1 MQGYDVSSDPGSRL
15 RLGIELPHGL
25 VLASFPVQPPV
36 VANSVWPHFV
46 TAIDLF
52 QGVAP
57 QDLRKIAS
65 LCSERRFPRGVRIF
79 REGESADSLYV
90 LKKGMVR
97 LISLSGPGK
106 ETILHILTPD
116 EVFGELFLSEEKR
129 AFTAI
134 ATEDSLVAIISQDSF
149 VELLSA
155 VPGVALN
162 FIRLLSKRLA
172 KVERGLAEFSHTWS
186 YQRLARVLLQLSE
199 KYGHEVPSGTLIDLR
214 LTHEDLAN
222 LIGTSRETVTTQLS
236 KFTRLGFLTR
246 EAKHFIVAQSK
257 LIDFMRAEELRLKN
271 LPFSQGTI
279 SR

>member
-1 MQGYDVSSDPGSRL
+1 M
-15 RLGIELPHGL
+15 
-25 VLASFPVQPPV
+25 LASSVQVPVT
-36 VANSVWPHFV
+36 AKNVWPCSV
-46 TAIDLF
+46 TAVDLF
-52 QGVAP
+52 HGVTQRDVRRITSLSTEKRFSRGVA
-57 QDLRKIAS
+57 
-65 LCSERRFPRGVRIF
+65 IF

-97 LISLSGPGK
+97 LISLSDLGR
-106 ETILHILTPD
+106 ETILHILKPD
-116 EVFGELFLSEEKR
+116 EIFGELFLSEEKR

-134 ATEDSLVAIISQDSF
+134 ATEDSLVTIISQASF

-155 VPGVALN
+155 VPAVALN
-162 FIRLLSKRLA
+162 FIRLLSERLA
-172 KVERGLAEFSHTWS
+172 TVERGLAGFSHTWS
-186 YQRLARVLLQLSE
+186 YHRLARVLLQLSE
-199 KYGHEVPSGTLIDLR
+199 KYGQDVGRGTLINVH